1 VWVWR
6 SWFRESLQAF
16 ISVHQIITVITIRN
30 PKSVRTTT
38 VRLIDG
44 SVISESGTTGWC
56 GSGVEVE
63 SSVGLLDASKGLDRL
78 VDAGDGEQ
86 IGVVAE
92 YDDIFVG
99 RGELEMDVVW
109 DRAA

>member
-1 VWVWR
+1 
-6 SWFRESLQAF
+6 
-16 ISVHQIITVITIRN
+16 
-30 PKSVRTTT
+30 
-38 VRLIDG
+38 
-44 SVISESGTTGWC
+44 
-56 GSGVEVE
+56 VE

-99 RGELEMDVVW
+99 RGELEMDVV
-109 DRAA
+109 